1 MDNLISRENIALL
14 DQLIELANY
23 GMLEL
28 EIVLKHLEDITMR
41 YLMPLST
48 VLETNWQLQAQ
59 MVLPEYIMSLP
70 EHA

>member
-1 MDNLISRENIALL
+1 VDNLISRENIALL